1 MSRKRGNVN
10 YFDESLFDN
19 SATYQQYLNRL
30 AELSVSMFE
39 WKNLP
44 ETIDM
49 RYLEMQL
56 FRTGSAVFFEDEVIG
71 YLALGFTPQG
81 GFDIYGNPVS
91 RRAYSAYNNY
101 SKYLTADN
109 SVVIW
114 NNYVRTNSL
123 PTVIMFAKRLYNLDR
138 IIDVNANAQK
148 TPILIQASE
157 KQRLTLLNVY
167 KEYQGNAP
175 AIFGDKNLDLNSLTV
190 LKTDA
195 PYIADK
201 IYQLKVQTWNEALTY
216 LGISNI
222 NVQKKERL
230 ITDEVTRNQGGT
242 IASRYSRLEERR
254 QAAKKI
260 NNMFGLN
267 IEVNYREDFQEVPN
281 DNTADTVGTDT
292 IEEDGNE

>member
-19 SATYQQYLNRL
+19 SATYQQYINRL

-44 ETIDM
+44 KTIDM

-123 PTVIMFAKRLYNLDR
+123 PTVVMFAKRLYNLDR

-167 KEYQGNAP
+167 KEYQGNVP

-201 IYQLKVQTWNEALTY
+201 IYQLKVQTWNEVLTY

-281 DNTADTVGTDT
+281 DNTADTIGTDT
-292 IEEDGNE
+292 IAETGNE